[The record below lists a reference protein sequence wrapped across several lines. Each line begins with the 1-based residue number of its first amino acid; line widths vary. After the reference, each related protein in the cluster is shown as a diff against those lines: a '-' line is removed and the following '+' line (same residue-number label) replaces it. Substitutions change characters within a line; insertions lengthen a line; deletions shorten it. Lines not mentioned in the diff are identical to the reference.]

1 MRSIIRK
8 VIREMASTNLR
19 NALIAMGRKQAQKN
33 LGISLEDYVTI
44 IYDNDLIEY
53 VSDYIPELLNLT
65 KHSGNSYD
73 YNGDGPLLRG
83 LVFKYVRK
91 HKTTRGNVVL
101 PYALIPQSKLEY
113 LVEISKLLTEEMI
126 VEFINEYYHKDITR
140 IIPIPTTNFG

>member
-1 MRSIIRK
+1 
-8 VIREMASTNLR
+8 MASTKLKKE
-19 NALIAMGRKQAQKN
+19 LISMGPEKANEN
-33 LGISLEDYVTI
+33 LGISSKDFVSI
-44 IYDNDLIEY
+44 VYDGDIVEY

-126 VEFINEYYHKDITR
+126 VEFINEYYYKDITR